1 MGRSPKE
8 GDPVQTQTF
17 RILSLGDGDIM
28 GAFAASAL
36 ATCERA
42 AGLRAV
48 EHFDLI
54 AGTST
59 GSIIALGL
67 AMGAPAEEIARF
79 YELGA

>member
-1 MGRSPKE
+1 MEQRP
-8 GDPVQTQTF
+8 F
-17 RILSLGDGDIM
+17 CILSLDGGGIK

-36 ATCERA
+36 ATFEQATGR
-42 AGLRAV
+42 RAV

-59 GSIIALGL
+59 GCITALGL

>member
-1 MGRSPKE
+1 MGRNLRE

-17 RILSLGDGDIM
+17 RILSIDDGGSM

-48 EHFDLI
+48 EHLDLI

-59 GSIIALGL
+59 GCIIALGL

>member
-1 MGRSPKE
+1 
-8 GDPVQTQTF
+8 VQTQTF
-17 RILSLGDGDIM
+17 RILSIGDGVIM

-42 AGLRAV
+42 AGLQAV

-59 GSIIALGL
+59 GGIIGLGL
-67 AMGAPAEEIARF
+67 AMGVPAGEIARF

>member
-1 MGRSPKE
+1 M
-8 GDPVQTQTF
+8 
-17 RILSLGDGDIM
+17 LSLDSSGIM

-36 ATCERA
+36 ASFERA

-54 AGTST
+54 AGTSI
-59 GSIIALGL
+59 GCIIALGL
-67 AMGAPAEEIARF
+67 AMGAPAEGIARF

>member
-1 MGRSPKE
+1 
-8 GDPVQTQTF
+8 
-17 RILSLGDGDIM
+17 
-28 GAFAASAL
+28 L

-59 GSIIALGL
+59 GCIIALGL
-67 AMGAPAEEIARF
+67 AMGAQADEIARF
-79 YELGA
+79 YELGP